1 MGLKQVVIGSN
12 LHFKIN
18 SIFYAENGIEREVEN
33 IVRK

>member
-1 MGLKQVVIGSN
+1 MGLKQVVTGSN

-18 SIFYAENGIEREVEN
+18 YIFYAENGIEREVN